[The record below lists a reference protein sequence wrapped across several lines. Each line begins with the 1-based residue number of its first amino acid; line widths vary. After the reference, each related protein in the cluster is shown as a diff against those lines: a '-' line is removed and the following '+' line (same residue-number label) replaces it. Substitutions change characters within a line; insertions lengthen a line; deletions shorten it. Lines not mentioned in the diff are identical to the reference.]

1 MKQIGRSTRLVR
13 VPRETRDAARAVAAC
28 LPGEVTLGHVLSE
41 GLRLQGT
48 LLELLHAAGHTTVNI
63 SAGCLLEAF
72 VKESE
77 AAWQE
82 GAGKALKELEDQTEV
97 RARVRATELASAA
110 LPGLVEAATKALFE
124 SEGLPVPPISIG
136 LDGALEIGGRPR
148 GLVEPEDSEA
158 EPWKR

>member
-1 MKQIGRSTRLVR
+1 MKQIGRSTVLVR
-13 VPRETRDAARAVAAC
+13 IPREVRDAARGVADN
-28 LPGEVTLGHVLSE
+28 LPDEVTMGHVLAE
-41 GLRLQGT
+41 GLRLQGL
-48 LLELLHAAGHTTVNI
+48 LLELLYEAGHETVNI

-77 AAWQE
+77 AAWKE
-82 GAGKALKELEDQTEV
+82 GAGKALKELEDRIEV

-136 LDGALEIGGRPR
+136 LDGALEIGARPR
-148 GLVEPEDSEA
+148 GLVEPEDSET